1 MSEPNSINAGDD
13 FVLPA
18 VRLYGVKRWQ
28 GGWRMTQRIR
38 GSRASELVERYLKMN
53 FVLGEVLSPIF
64 LVNRELEFLAEK
76 QPGDSK

>member
-1 MSEPNSINAGDD
+1 
-13 FVLPA
+13 
-18 VRLYGVKRWQ
+18 
-28 GGWRMTQRIR
+28 MTQRIR